1 MRTPDR
7 SRFRPAELRLVERLS
22 TPRRVQEWLH
32 SLPYNSEPEGPT
44 LRSFRGVVRHGEAH
58 CLEAVLASA
67 TILEQHGE
75 PPIVLDLA
83 SQDGLDHVLLLYRR
97 RGRWG
102 SIGHS
107 RDVGLD
113 GRKAVFRSVRD
124 LARSYVDPYVD
135 DSGRIVAFGVYELDD
150 LTRADWRLAEHNV
163 WSVERALYAA
173 PHVPL
178 ATSDRRYART
188 LRRYLAHHARYPDV
202 PVTDYAGKERWL

>member
-1 MRTPDR
+1 MRKPDR

-75 PPIVLDLA
+75 PPIVLDLV
-83 SQDGLDHVLLLYRR
+83 SQDGLDHVLLIYRR
-97 RGRWG
+97 RGGWG
-102 SIGHS
+102 SVGHS
-107 RDVGLD
+107 RDVGLN
-113 GRKAVFRSVRD
+113 GRKPGFRSVRD
-124 LARSYVDPYVD
+124 LVYSYVDPYVD
-135 DSGRIVAFGVYELDD
+135 EFARVIGYGVFDLNA
-150 LTRADWRLAEHNV
+150 LTRADWRFANHNV
-163 WSVERALYAA
+163 WAVERALYAG

-178 ATSDRRYART
+178 ATSDQRHARI
-188 LRRYLAHHARYPDV
+188 LRRHLASR
-202 PVTDYAGKERWL
+202 